1 MLGFLFIKL
10 TRRRTNFISELQR
23 KAFFFIIILRWL
35 ELVTDIK
42 AQLVVLRFTIRL
54 IYISCLFLFFQGVK
68 SPLGITNY
76 GDSIYP
82 ATCDANVI

>member
-10 TRRRTNFISELQR
+10 TRRLTYFIFELQR

-35 ELVTDIK
+35 VTDIIV
-42 AQLVVLRFTIRL
+42 QLVVLRFTIRL